1 MGFLKEMTSTTQI
14 AYNDKMYIKKI
25 ENILKIQEK
34 KNFLDDKNLII
45 EPNYTENIKK
55 LTQNFTT

>member
-1 MGFLKEMTSTTQI
+1 
-14 AYNDKMYIKKI
+14 MYIKKI